1 VNGDTI
7 LVVEDHPPLRGLV
20 AEALEAAGYR
30 VVEAWNGQQ
39 AIAALDE
46 HLPPAGQLCLV
57 LLDLRLPYVSGL
69 EVLGHL
75 AARRALIPVVAMSAH
90 EGLLEDAA
98 ASGAQGTLHKPFEL
112 DELLAAVRRYCPM
125 GGDAALGDQ
134 AG

>member
-1 VNGDTI
+1 VHRDTI

-20 AEALEAAGYR
+20 AEALDAAGYQ

-46 HLPPAGQLCLV
+46 HLPPDGQLCLV

-69 EVLGHL
+69 EVLRHL

-90 EGLLEDAA
+90 DGLLDDAA
-98 ASGAQGTLHKPFEL
+98 AAGVQGTLHKPFEL

-125 GGDAALGDQ
+125 GDQSARDDQ